1 MTGCWVRWKKG
12 GTLVQVEKGRNPGL
26 QTKERVKMGYE
37 LPELDKLRQSISDAA
52 HFRVQ
57 LSFCPC
63 KCPGRKEAE
72 FVFNSKD
79 FTLELGYLRNWDRIF

>member
-1 MTGCWVRWKKG
+1 M
-12 GTLVQVEKGRNPGL
+12 VQEEVAGDRRLSRIEKERNPGL

-37 LPELDKLRQSISDAA
+37 LPELNKLRQGISDAA

-63 KCPGRKEAE
+63 KRPNRVEAE